1 MSSRGNSA
9 HSSHGSR
16 RQGKQPMA
24 PPADQPTVPAQKRG
38 YLAWTPEMDS
48 ILTSTLYDQINEG
61 NKGDGNFKSQAY
73 QAVVDKLRIE
83 KSMLVTVEHVKHR
96 IKIWKKHY
104 GVISDIRNYTK
115 FNWDEEKKMLV
126 IPIEDLVEWKAYC
139 EGCPDASAYQ
149 NKCIQNWD
157 DICTLFASD
166 RATGDG
172 AEQFEESAT
181 AMELENDISTAE
193 TGSGESNK
201 RQKRDRLAD
210 AVTSF
215 AESFKEYVSKAKEP
229 PRPTC
234 KEIYEVV
241 SEVIGITDDQA
252 MRAVKR
258 FVNGKVDEFEM
269 LKNLPDNE
277 KKRSWIMLLISD
289 S

>member
-1 MSSRGNSA
+1 MISRGNSA
-9 HSSHGSR
+9 QSAHVYR
-16 RQGKQPMA
+16 RQEKQPMA
-24 PPADQPTVPAQKRG
+24 PRTDQPTVPVQKRG
-38 YLAWTPEMDS
+38 YLAWTPDMDN

-61 NKGDGNFKSQAY
+61 HKGDGNFKTQAY
-73 QAVVDKLRIE
+73 QAVVDKLRLEGI
-83 KSMLVTVEHVKHR
+83 LVTVDHVKHR
-96 IKIWKKHY
+96 TKIWKKHY
-104 GVISDIRNYTK
+104 GVIADIKNFTK
-115 FNWDEEKKMLV
+115 FKWDEEKKMLV
-126 IPIEDLVEWKAYC
+126 IPVEDLAEWKSYC
-139 EGCPDASAYQ
+139 EGVPDASAYK
-149 NKCIQNWD
+149 NKRIPNWD

-166 RATGDG
+166 RAIGDG
-172 AEQFEESAT
+172 AEQFEESAA
-181 AMELENDISTAE
+181 AMELENEFSTAE

-241 SEVIGITDDQA
+241 SEVYGITDDQA

-269 LKNLPDNE
+269 LKSLPDNE
-277 KKRSWIMLLISD
+277 KKRSWILLLITE
-289 S
+289 

>member
-1 MSSRGNSA
+1 
-9 HSSHGSR
+9 
-16 RQGKQPMA
+16 
-24 PPADQPTVPAQKRG
+24 
-38 YLAWTPEMDS
+38 
-48 ILTSTLYDQINEG
+48 
-61 NKGDGNFKSQAY
+61 
-73 QAVVDKLRIE
+73 
-83 KSMLVTVEHVKHR
+83 
-96 IKIWKKHY
+96 
-104 GVISDIRNYTK
+104 
-115 FNWDEEKKMLV
+115 
-126 IPIEDLVEWKAYC
+126 
-139 EGCPDASAYQ
+139 
-149 NKCIQNWD
+149 
-157 DICTLFASD
+157 
-166 RATGDG
+166 
-172 AEQFEESAT
+172 
-181 AMELENDISTAE
+181 MELENDISTAE

-277 KKRSWIMLLISD
+277 KNRSWIMLLISD